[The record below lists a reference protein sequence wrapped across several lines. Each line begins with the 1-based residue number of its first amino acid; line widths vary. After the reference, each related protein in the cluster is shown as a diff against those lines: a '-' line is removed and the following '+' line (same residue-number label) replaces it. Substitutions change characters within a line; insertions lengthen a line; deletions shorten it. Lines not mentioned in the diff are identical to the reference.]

1 MVGLCGLVERREEEW
16 YNERTLLNDITVM
29 RTTITDY
36 LPLDRPLIVF
46 DLETTGLGIGEDKII
61 EMAYEKILPSGEVIA
76 YCQRINPGK
85 HIAEDAS
92 RINGIY
98 DKDVADCPSF
108 AKLSYELWSVFE
120 GSDVGGFNITGF
132 DLPFL
137 RGEFASVGK
146 NFDFTAKRVLDAKI
160 LYHKMEARDMFTPRN
175 LSAAYK
181 LYCGKDHVTAH
192 TGAGD
197 VRVTIE
203 ILEKQLERY
212 PEFRN
217 WEYLTELHGNKKLL
231 ESAKTE
237 HAPLINTSSA
247 GTLF

>member
-1 MVGLCGLVERREEEW
+1 MKSA
-16 YNERTLLNDITVM
+16 IAQF
-29 RTTITDY
+29 
-36 LPLDRPLIVF
+36 LPLDRPLIIF
-46 DLETTGLGIGEDKII
+46 DLETTGLTPGEDRII
-61 EMAYEKILPSGEVIA
+61 EIAYEKILPDGEIVA

-85 HIAEDAS
+85 PIPEGAS

-98 DKDVADCPSF
+98 DKDVAQSPSF
-108 AKLSYELWSVFE
+108 AKLSYELWSMFD
-120 GSDVGGFNITGF
+120 GADVGGFNITGF

-146 NFDFTAKRVLDAKI
+146 NFDFASKKVLDAKI
-160 LYHKMEARDMFTPRN
+160 LYHKMEARDMFAPRN

-181 LYCGKDHVTAH
+181 HYCGKEHTTAH

-197 VRVTIE
+197 VRATIE
-203 ILEKQLERY
+203 ILEQQLERH
-212 PEFRN
+212 PEFRD
-217 WEYLTELHGNKKLL
+217 WGYLADLHGNKKLL

-237 HAPLINTSSA
+237 HAPLVETGSA

>member
-1 MVGLCGLVERREEEW
+1 MAH
-16 YNERTLLNDITVM
+16 
-29 RTTITDY
+29 TTIAQY
-36 LPLDRPLIVF
+36 LPLDKPLIIF
-46 DLETTGLGIGEDKII
+46 DLETTGLTPGEDKIVEI
-61 EMAYEKILPSGEVIA
+61 AYEKILPSGEVVA

-85 HIAEDAS
+85 PISPDAS

-98 DKDVADCPSF
+98 DKDVASAPSF
-108 AKLSYELWSVFE
+108 AKLSYELWSMFE
-120 GSDVGGFNITGF
+120 GADVGGFNIIGF

-137 RGEFASVGK
+137 KGEFALVGK
-146 NFDFTAKRVLDAKI
+146 NFDFTAKRILDAKI
-160 LYHKMEARDMFTPRN
+160 LYHKMEARDMFAPRN

-181 LYCGKDHVTAH
+181 LYCGKEHAAAH

-197 VRVTIE
+197 VRATVE
-203 ILEKQLERY
+203 ILEKQLEKY

-217 WEYLTELHGNKKLL
+217 WDYLADLHGNKKLL

-237 HAPLINTSSA
+237 HALLADVKPF